1 MLLQKENRVLLTQKQ
16 NVNEKLSI
24 GKENIELMTQK
35 QNEELSTE
43 SVHEKQLLIP
53 NIEKESEKLLTPKQ
67 YPEVSYGY
75 TNYS

>member
-53 NIEKESEKLLTPKQ
+53 NI
-67 YPEVSYGY
+67 
-75 TNYS
+75 